1 MPPCCGRAR
10 ARPRCSSLTS
20 RCYNPGSVSTAS
32 PAAFRDRFQRAVSA
46 VVARPVAWAL
56 LVAFIAAWPIVWAL
70 STPLPPPLK
79 VLGTLPQFEL
89 TAQDGSPFG
98 SKALAGRVW
107 VASFIFTRCD
117 TVCPAITRQIARIQ
131 GRTRRLEPA
140 SQLVSISVDAEF
152 DHPARRAPGRASHLA
167 LGLGI
172 PGDHPEA
179 QDVRFV
185 AQRGES
191 PERHRLHVPGV
202 TDQHDRV
209 SGDGQHLQAL
219 PAEEHVEG
227 DVDRAGHVA
236 LLVFLGLTDV
246 DHPVPALPGP
256 DAFPY
261 LGGGDDACRS
271 LRPQEEVGESLAGLR
286 GALWSGC
293 GRGWLPRE
301 GAEGQCQ
308 HSNDDGE
315 LTHPGYLRASR
326 EADLVRRL
334 EALAAV
340 VHT

>member
-1 MPPCCGRAR
+1 MPWSGSCATPPSSSTGGECSRRGAIGRA
-10 ARPRCSSLTS
+10 APPSTSLPL
-20 RCYNPGSVSTAS
+20 NGTAE
-32 PAAFRDRFQRAVSA
+32 AADHVG
-46 VVARPVAWAL
+46 L
-56 LVAFIAAWPIVWAL
+56 L
-70 STPLPPPLK
+70 
-79 VLGTLPQFEL
+79 
-89 TAQDGSPFG
+89 
-98 SKALAGRVW
+98 
-107 VASFIFTRCD
+107 
-117 TVCPAITRQIARIQ
+117 
-131 GRTRRLEPA
+131 
-140 SQLVSISVDAEF
+140 
-152 DHPARRAPGRASHLA
+152 PGRASHLD

-172 PGDHPEA
+172 PADHPEA

-202 TDQHDRV
+202 ADQHDRV

-326 EADLVRRL
+326 DRKSTRL
-334 EALAAV
+334 NSSHSQISYAV
-340 VHT
+340 FCLKKKNKTPTNET